1 MHAEVCRKSHSQHKH
16 WDENF
21 TYPDTANLNIEKSSF
36 FCLNILIS
44 VIVKI
49 SFFKSNSIQ
58 QSRYVHIQ
66 QGRSNVLYPTI
77 FWAITECRDRTLCC
91 MEVNTIPN
99 IPKATA
105 LQPRAQ
111 NKHPQAPQIED
122 PRVSWSRPE
131 PWSVNTKNLSCNRN
145 ETQQCYSH

>member
-1 MHAEVCRKSHSQHKH
+1 MSQ
-16 WDENF
+16 
-21 TYPDTANLNIEKSSF
+21 YYRL
-36 FCLNILIS
+36 LIS

-49 SFFKSNSIQ
+49 SFFNSRGGWFKSIQ
-58 QSRYVHIQ
+58 QSSYVHVQ

-77 FWAITECRDRTLCC
+77 FWAILTEHRDRTLCC
-91 MEVNTIPN
+91 MKVNTIPN
-99 IPKATA
+99 IPKVTA

-122 PRVSWSRPE
+122 PRVSRSRPE